1 MAEEDELRAIKKRHS
16 ARLLQQ
22 EGVSGV
28 GIEKDETGRPVL
40 VVHLA
45 SDDAEIRSRLPDE
58 IEGHR
63 LVYRRSGSFRKL
75 PDKI

>member
-1 MAEEDELRAIKKRHS
+1 MAKEDDLRAIKKRHS
-16 ARLLQQ
+16 AHLLQQ

-28 GIEKDETGRPVL
+28 GIEKDETGEPVL

-45 SDDAEIRSRLPDE
+45 TDDAEIRRRLPDE

-63 LVYRRSGSFRKL
+63 IVYRGSGPFRKL
-75 PDKI
+75 SNTN